1 MFYSSTRGKD
11 KNLGFTEV
19 LLNGLAHDGGLYI
32 PQEIPFF
39 NEKDLNHLRSLDY
52 ANLAYEIIKPFIANA
67 IPNKNLKEICVKTYK
82 KSFGKRIISFNH
94 LNENECIANLFHGPT
109 FAFKDFA
116 LQLLGNIYDFI
127 LEKKNIKLTILG
139 ATSGDTGSAAIEG
152 CSKSDNVRIF
162 ILFPHGRVSEV
173 QRRQMT
179 TVNKKNVFNIAV
191 KGNFDDCQRLVKSF
205 FKLNNEKRELN
216 LAAVNSINWVRIMGQ
231 IVYYFW
237 IYFRV
242 NNTLAPINFVVPT
255 GNFGNAYAGYI
266 SKKMGL
272 PIQKIVI
279 SSNKNDIL
287 ARFFH
292 SGKMVIKNTLT
303 SLSPSMDIQ
312 ISSNFERLLHDYI
325 GDGMRVGEL
334 FAKLDASKEFGIN
347 QEHLKK
353 MLNTFGYG
361 KLTDYSTK
369 KTIKFIYNK
378 YKVIIDPHTAV
389 GISVGQKQLKTKEK
403 RVYLSTAHY
412 CKFINTVRESIDKKI
427 EYSKDI
433 KKLLN
438 KKESFYV
445 IENSIDQLKEFITK
459 KLR

>member
-19 LLNGLAHDGGLYI
+19 LLNGLARDGGLYI
-32 PQEIPFF
+32 PEEVPFY
-39 NEKDLNHLRSLDY
+39 NKKDLSYLRSLDY
-52 ANLAYEIIKPFIANA
+52 ANLAYHVIKPFIANE
-67 IPNKNLKEICVKTYK
+67 IPNKILKEICLKTYR
-82 KSFGKRIISFNH
+82 KSFGKEIISFNK
-94 LNENECIANLFHGPT
+94 LNDNEYIANLFHGPT

-127 LEKKNIKLTILG
+127 LEKRKIKLTILG
-139 ATSGDTGSAAIEG
+139 ATSGDTGSAAIQG

-162 ILFPHGRVSEV
+162 ILFPFGRVSEV

-191 KGNFDDCQRLVKSF
+191 KGNFDDCQRLVKNF
-205 FKLNNEKRELN
+205 FKLNNQTHELN

-242 NNTLAPINFVVPT
+242 NNTLSPINFVVPT

-272 PIQKIVI
+272 PIKKIVI

-287 ARFFH
+287 TRFFD
-292 SGKMVIKNTLT
+292 SGKMVIKKTLT

-312 ISSNFERLLHDYI
+312 ISSNFERLLYDYL
-325 GDGMRVGEL
+325 GDGIDISNL
-334 FAKLDASKEFGIN
+334 FSKLEISNEFDIN
-347 QEHLKK
+347 KKSLKK
-353 MLNTFGYG
+353 MMDNFGYG
-361 KLTDYSTK
+361 KLTDVLTK
-369 KTIKFIYNK
+369 KTINLIYNK
-378 YKVIIDPHTAV
+378 HKIIIDPHTAV
-389 GISVGQKQLKTKEK
+389 GVSVGQKELKTKEK
-403 RVYLSTAHY
+403 RVYLATAHY
-412 CKFINTVRESIDKKI
+412 CKFIKTVRESIDKNI

-433 KKLLN
+433 KKLLS
-438 KKESFYV
+438 KKENFYV
-445 IENSIDQLKEFITK
+445 IENNIDELKNFISNN
-459 KLR
+459 